1 MLGIGGGD
9 IPLELA
15 SDPDNMKKIIYIC
28 IVKKNYII
36 MILLLII
43 LDW

>member
-1 MLGIGGGD
+1 VLAIMLGIGGGD

-28 IVKKNYII
+28 IVKNLKRNKN
-36 MILLLII
+36 
-43 LDW
+43 